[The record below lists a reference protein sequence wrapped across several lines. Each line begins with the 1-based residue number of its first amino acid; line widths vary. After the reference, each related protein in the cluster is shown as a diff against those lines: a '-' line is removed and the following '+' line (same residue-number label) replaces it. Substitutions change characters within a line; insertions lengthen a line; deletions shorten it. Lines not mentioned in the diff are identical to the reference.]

1 MKFSRIRPLLL
12 PHSALLL
19 LVFWMAALAGA
30 KADSPLEKSMQQ
42 MKKAYKDLGAGLDKP
57 LESNKETYLSLAE
70 TIKSS
75 ALKARDLVP
84 EMAGKLPPDQKAS
97 MVKSYRESMDD
108 FVGSVDALI
117 KNIQDAKWDEAR
129 KDLSLLKSDMKDG
142 HREFRRED

>member
-1 MKFSRIRPLLL
+1 MKNSRTLPLRL
-12 PHSALLL
+12 PHPALLL
-19 LVFWMAALAGA
+19 LVVWMAALAGA
-30 KADSPLEKSMQQ
+30 QADSPLEKSMQQ

-57 LESNKETYLSLAE
+57 LESNKDTYLSLAE

-75 ALKARDLVP
+75 ALTARDLVP
-84 EMAGKLPPDQKAS
+84 ELAGKLPPDQKAA

-108 FVGSVDALI
+108 LVGAIDALI
-117 KNIQDAKWDEAR
+117 KNIQNAKWDEAR